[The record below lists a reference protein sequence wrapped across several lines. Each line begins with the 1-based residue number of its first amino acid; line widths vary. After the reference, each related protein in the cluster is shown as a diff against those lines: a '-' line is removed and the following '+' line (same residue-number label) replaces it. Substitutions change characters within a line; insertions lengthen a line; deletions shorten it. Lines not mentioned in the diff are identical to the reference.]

1 MVLSS
6 QQKMWL
12 EMNSDFVV
20 SFDLHYHHLD
30 DLENLVEKFL
40 NDNFLDRHQNL
51 SFIHGHG
58 TGALRAK
65 LHQIL
70 ENHPLVKETWMGN
83 NGGVTYVI
91 LDLY

>member
-1 MVLSS
+1 
-6 QQKMWL
+6 MWL
-12 EMNSDFVV
+12 EMNSDSVV

-40 NDNFLDRHQNL
+40 NDNFLDRNQYL

-83 NGGVTYVI
+83 NGGITYVI